1 MNEANSQKVN
11 MAYFSDLLHKPIN
24 LNLVHHECHDRSHT
38 TEPCDENKIYIQ
50 PIGADH
56 QRNGVKIING
66 NNS

>member
-1 MNEANSQKVN
+1 

-50 PIGADH
+50 PFCTNS
-56 QRNGVKIING
+56 QFNGVDG
-66 NNS
+66 NNDQL